1 MPITFDPTINL
12 WRDSD
17 TGLTGAT
24 QKDAQEAVARQGAGI
39 SSAKS
44 LSFAPLTRAYG
55 SFSLTRRSGSTF
67 EPNPNL
73 DKRFGGNQ

>member
-1 MPITFDPTINL
+1 MAITFDPTIAL
-12 WRDSD
+12 WRDAD

-24 QKDAQEAVARQGAGI
+24 ERDAQDAVARKGAGI
-39 SSAKS
+39 ISAKS

-55 SFSLTRRSGSTF
+55 SFSLTKRSGSTF

-73 DKRFGGNQ
+73 DKRFGGA